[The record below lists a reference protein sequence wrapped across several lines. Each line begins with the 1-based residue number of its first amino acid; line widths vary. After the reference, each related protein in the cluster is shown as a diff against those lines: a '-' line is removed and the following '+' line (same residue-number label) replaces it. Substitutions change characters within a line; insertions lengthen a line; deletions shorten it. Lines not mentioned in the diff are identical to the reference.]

1 MKIDKD
7 TIEEILVT
15 LTRNKSRSLLTAFGV
30 FWGIFMLVS
39 LMGGA
44 NGMQEMMKSNFDGFA
59 QNSCFIAS
67 DLTGEAY
74 KGFRKGRWWQLDY
87 DDIERL
93 SKRVEGIDVI
103 TGCVASWGKN
113 VVYADRKYNASVK
126 GLAPEY
132 NEIENMRMLYG
143 RFLNA
148 IDVRDRRKV
157 CVLGRR
163 VYEALFDKGVDP
175 CGSLVSADGIYYKV
189 VGVAYTESDISIQ
202 GRTDEQ
208 VMLPYTVYQTAYNAG
223 NHLHVI
229 CINLKPG
236 YKVAEVKPQMEA
248 VIKEAH
254 LISPTDTQALWIL
267 DADAMFSMMDNL
279 FVGIGVLVLLVGA
292 GTLLAGIIGV
302 SNIMMVTVRERT
314 VEIGIRRAIGA
325 QPFDIMQQIL
335 SESVVLTL
343 VAGVFGI
350 CAGVGM
356 LSVFEMLTVTDTGR
370 TFAFQVS
377 FGGAMGMLGVIVALG
392 VVAGLAPAYRAM
404 AVKPVD
410 AMRDE

>member
-7 TIEEILVT
+7 SIEEILVT

-44 NGMQEMMKSNFDGFA
+44 NGLQEMMKSNFEGFA
-59 QNSCFIAS
+59 TNSCFIAS
-67 DLTGEAY
+67 NLTGEAY
-74 KGFRKGRWWQLDY
+74 KGFRKGRWWELEN
-87 DDIERL
+87 DDVERL

-103 TGCVASWGKN
+103 TSCTAEWGKN
-113 VVYADRKYNASVK
+113 IVRADRKYNSSVK

-132 NEIENMRMLYG
+132 NEIESMRMLYG

-163 VYEALFDKGVDP
+163 VYEALFDKGSDP
-175 CGSLVSADGIYYKV
+175 CGSLVSVDGIYYRV

-202 GRTDEQ
+202 GKSDEQ
-208 VMLPYTVYQTAYNAG
+208 VMLPYTVFQTAYNAG
-223 NHLHVI
+223 NHIDVI

-236 YKVAEVKPQMEA
+236 YRVAQVRPQLEA
-248 VIKEAH
+248 VLKEAH
-254 LISPTDTQALWIL
+254 LIAPTDTQALWVL

-279 FVGIGVLVLLVGA
+279 FVGIGALVLLVGA

-343 VAGVFGI
+343 VAGMGGI
-350 CAGVGM
+350 SAGVGL
-356 LSVFEMLTVTDTGR
+356 LSVFETLTVTDMGR

-377 FGGAMGMLGVIVALG
+377 FWGALGMLGVIVALG
-392 VVAGLAPAYRAM
+392 IVAGLAPAYRAM